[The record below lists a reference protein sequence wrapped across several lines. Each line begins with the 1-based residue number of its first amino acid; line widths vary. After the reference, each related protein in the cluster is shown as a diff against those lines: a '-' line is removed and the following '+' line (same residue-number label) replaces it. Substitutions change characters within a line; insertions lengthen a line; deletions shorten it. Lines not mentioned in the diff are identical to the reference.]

1 MTAPLARPVRRHP
14 LVAFFVL
21 AYAVSW
27 SGWLVAAATG
37 WPLAFL
43 PCGPLVAA
51 LIVAA
56 VTRGRSGLRALGAR
70 MVRWRV
76 GWRWYAVVL
85 GLPLALHAAT
95 AALAVA
101 LGAPAPSPARLAP
114 VGLLLVFAL
123 RLVDPLDGPLGEEP
137 GWRGF
142 ALPGLQAA
150 RTPLVAALILG
161 TLAAGWH
168 LPLLF
173 VSGEPPLDLLQ
184 PFAFAFV
191 AAWVVNH
198 TGGSG
203 LMALL
208 LHAAEGTLQSGAL
221 WAPGAGA
228 EQAQTLYPLVW
239 CSAAVAVV
247 VFDWPRWRTRL
258 PESRL
263 TPAPAPPPPAPAPP
277 PPARAGERVEPRPG

>member
-1 MTAPLARPVRRHP
+1 MTAPLARLVRRHP

-27 SGWLVAAATG
+27 SGWPVSAATG

-51 LIVAA
+51 LVVAA
-56 VTRGRSGLRALGAR
+56 VTRGRPGLRALGAR

-114 VGLLLVFAL
+114 GGLLLVFAL

-142 ALPGLQAA
+142 ALPGLQAT
-150 RTPLVAALILG
+150 RTR
-161 TLAAGWH
+161 
-168 LPLLF
+168 
-173 VSGEPPLDLLQ
+173 
-184 PFAFAFV
+184 
-191 AAWVVNH
+191 
-198 TGGSG
+198 
-203 LMALL
+203 ALL
-208 LHAAEGTLQSGAL
+208 TS
-221 WAPGAGA
+221 
-228 EQAQTLYPLVW
+228 LVG
-239 CSAAVAVV
+239 
-247 VFDWPRWRTRL
+247 RI
-258 PESRL
+258 
-263 TPAPAPPPPAPAPP
+263 
-277 PPARAGERVEPRPG
+277 

>member
-1 MTAPLARPVRRHP
+1 LVRGHP

-21 AYAVSW
+21 AYALAWWAWPLYAW
-27 SGWLVAAATG
+27 SGFPV
-37 WPLAFL
+37 PFF
-43 PCGPLVAA
+43 PCGPLLAA
-51 LIVAA
+51 LIVVA
-56 VTRGRSGLRALGAR
+56 VTAGRPGLRALGAR
-70 MVRWRV
+70 MLRWRV

-101 LGAPAPSPARLAP
+101 LGAPAPSLARLGP
-114 VGLLLVFAL
+114 PTGLLLLFAL

-142 ALPGLQAA
+142 ALPGLQAT
-150 RTPLVAALILG
+150 RSPLAAAGLLG
-161 TLAAGWH
+161 ALAAGWH

-173 VSGEPPLDLLQ
+173 VSGEPALDLLQ

-203 LMALL
+203 FMALL

-239 CSAAVAVV
+239 CAAAVAVV
-247 VFDWPRWRTRL
+247 VFDRRLWWPRR
-258 PESRL
+258 PAAPAP
-263 TPAPAPPPPAPAPP
+263 TPAPGRVPAVPVAP
-277 PPARAGERVEPRPG
+277 